1 MYLDTSNKLLD
12 IVKDQN
18 LNTVCAEAN
27 CPNIYECWNRG
38 TATLMILGDICT
50 RACGFCAVKTGK
62 PTWDDPLEPMRT
74 ALAVKKMQ
82 LKHVVITS
90 VDRDDLK
97 GDYGASI
104 WAQTINEIH
113 KKVPE
118 CTVEVLT
125 PDFRGDHT
133 ALEKVF
139 IAEPEI
145 FSHNLECVERI
156 SKAVRTQ
163 SNWQRSLN
171 VLKASANY
179 GLKTKTGLMV
189 GLGETLEDIQKLL
202 IEGIDYLYLPS
213 DNSLDIFN
221 QSYRIQIGKK
231 KLSLC
236 DKYRPG
242 HFDGVVTIVNKLFT
256 IVEPQRAFF
265 GLKDY
270 QQFLHVKNLSIINDL
285 NIDIIPCETIRS
297 NDGLAMSSRNN
308 LLSKKGLQL
317 ASNIYK
323 SIKRVKDSILVNQN
337 ILNEEIDYLSKL
349 GIEIEYYQICDQE
362 TLEPINHKIN
372 NKFIVA
378 IAAYVEGI
386 RLIDNILS
394 DQ

>member
-1 MYLDTSNKLLD
+1 MLQKQYKPKIKLQIGENYKFVKD

-38 TATLMILGDICT
+38 TATLMILGDTCT

-62 PTWDDPLEPMRT
+62 PTWDDPLEPIRT

-113 KKVPE
+113 RKVSG

-125 PDFRGDHT
+125 PDFRGDHS

-156 SKAVRTQ
+156 SKAVRKQ

-189 GLGETLEDIQKLL
+189 GLGETFE
-202 IEGIDYLYLPS
+202 EVIDTMKEAYYA
-213 DNSLDIFN
+213 
-221 QSYRIQIGKK
+221 
-231 KLSLC
+231 
-236 DKYRPG
+236 
-242 HFDGVVTIVNKLFT
+242 GVSIFT
-256 IVEPQRAFF
+256 IGQYLQPTTRHLKVQRYVSNEEFENYKKF
-265 GLKDY
+265 GLEIG
-270 QQFLHVKNLSIINDL
+270 FEVVESGALV
-285 NIDIIPCETIRS
+285 RS
-297 NDGLAMSSRNN
+297 SYHADEQA
-308 LLSKKGLQL
+308 
-317 ASNIYK
+317 
-323 SIKRVKDSILVNQN
+323 
-337 ILNEEIDYLSKL
+337 
-349 GIEIEYYQICDQE
+349 
-362 TLEPINHKIN
+362 
-372 NKFIVA
+372 
-378 IAAYVEGI
+378 
-386 RLIDNILS
+386 RLIAKRS
-394 DQ
+394 DKVV

>member
-1 MYLDTSNKLLD
+1 MLFRSYKPKIKLQIGENYKFVKD

-38 TATLMILGDICT
+38 TATLMILGDTCT

-62 PTWDDPLEPMRT
+62 PTWNDPLEPMRT

-125 PDFRGDHT
+125 PDFRGDYT

-189 GLGETLEDIQKLL
+189 GLGETFE
-202 IEGIDYLYLPS
+202 EVIDTMKEAYYA
-213 DNSLDIFN
+213 
-221 QSYRIQIGKK
+221 
-231 KLSLC
+231 
-236 DKYRPG
+236 
-242 HFDGVVTIVNKLFT
+242 GVSIFT
-256 IVEPQRAFF
+256 IGQYLQPTTNHLKVQRYVSNIEFEHYKKF
-265 GLKDY
+265 GLEIGFEVVESGALVRSSYHADE
-270 QQFLHVKNLSIINDL
+270 QARLVVK
-285 NIDIIPCETIRS
+285 
-297 NDGLAMSSRNN
+297 
-308 LLSKKGLQL
+308 
-317 ASNIYK
+317 K
-323 SIKRVKDSILVNQN
+323 SDKVV
-337 ILNEEIDYLSKL
+337 
-349 GIEIEYYQICDQE
+349 
-362 TLEPINHKIN
+362 
-372 NKFIVA
+372 
-378 IAAYVEGI
+378 
-386 RLIDNILS
+386 
-394 DQ
+394 

>member
-1 MYLDTSNKLLD
+1 MLQKEYKPKIKLQIGENYKFVKD
-12 IVKDQN
+12 IVKGQN

-38 TATLMILGDICT
+38 TATLMILGDTCT

-113 KKVPE
+113 RKVPD

-125 PDFRGDHT
+125 PDFRGDHA

-189 GLGETLEDIQKLL
+189 GLGETYQEV
-202 IEGIDYLYLPS
+202 IDTMKEAYYA
-213 DNSLDIFN
+213 
-221 QSYRIQIGKK
+221 
-231 KLSLC
+231 
-236 DKYRPG
+236 
-242 HFDGVVTIVNKLFT
+242 GVSIFT
-256 IVEPQRAFF
+256 IGQYLQPTTNHLKVQRYVSNEEFGNYKNF
-265 GLKDY
+265 GLEIGFEVVESGALVRSSYHADE
-270 QQFLHVKNLSIINDL
+270 QARIIAK
-285 NIDIIPCETIRS
+285 RS
-297 NDGLAMSSRNN
+297 D
-308 LLSKKGLQL
+308 K
-317 ASNIYK
+317 
-323 SIKRVKDSILVNQN
+323 VV
-337 ILNEEIDYLSKL
+337 
-349 GIEIEYYQICDQE
+349 
-362 TLEPINHKIN
+362 
-372 NKFIVA
+372 
-378 IAAYVEGI
+378 
-386 RLIDNILS
+386 
-394 DQ
+394 

>member
-1 MYLDTSNKLLD
+1 MLQKEYKPKIKLQIGENYKFVKD

-189 GLGETLEDIQKLL
+189 GLGETFE
-202 IEGIDYLYLPS
+202 EVIDTMKEAYYAGVSIFTVGQYLQPTANHLKVQRYVS
-213 DNSLDIFN
+213 NEEFEN
-221 QSYRIQIGKK
+221 FKK
-231 KLSLC
+231 
-236 DKYRPG
+236 
-242 HFDGVVTIVNKLFT
+242 
-256 IVEPQRAFF
+256 F
-265 GLKDY
+265 GLEIG
-270 QQFLHVKNLSIINDL
+270 FEVVESGALV
-285 NIDIIPCETIRS
+285 RS
-297 NDGLAMSSRNN
+297 SYHADEQA
-308 LLSKKGLQL
+308 
-317 ASNIYK
+317 
-323 SIKRVKDSILVNQN
+323 
-337 ILNEEIDYLSKL
+337 
-349 GIEIEYYQICDQE
+349 
-362 TLEPINHKIN
+362 
-372 NKFIVA
+372 
-378 IAAYVEGI
+378 
-386 RLIDNILS
+386 RLIAKRS
-394 DQ
+394 DKVV

>member
-1 MYLDTSNKLLD
+1 MLQRKYKPKIKLQIGENYKFVKD

-113 KKVPE
+113 RKVPG

-125 PDFRGDHT
+125 PDFRGDHS

-156 SKAVRTQ
+156 SKAVRVQ

-189 GLGETLEDIQKLL
+189 GLGETFE
-202 IEGIDYLYLPS
+202 EVIDTMKEAYYA
-213 DNSLDIFN
+213 
-221 QSYRIQIGKK
+221 
-231 KLSLC
+231 
-236 DKYRPG
+236 
-242 HFDGVVTIVNKLFT
+242 GVSIFT
-256 IVEPQRAFF
+256 IGQYLQPTTNHLKVQRYVSNEEFESYKNF
-265 GLKDY
+265 GLEIG
-270 QQFLHVKNLSIINDL
+270 FEVVESGALV
-285 NIDIIPCETIRS
+285 RS
-297 NDGLAMSSRNN
+297 SYHADEQA
-308 LLSKKGLQL
+308 
-317 ASNIYK
+317 
-323 SIKRVKDSILVNQN
+323 
-337 ILNEEIDYLSKL
+337 
-349 GIEIEYYQICDQE
+349 
-362 TLEPINHKIN
+362 
-372 NKFIVA
+372 
-378 IAAYVEGI
+378 
-386 RLIDNILS
+386 RLIAKRS
-394 DQ
+394 DKVV

>member
-1 MYLDTSNKLLD
+1 MLRKEYKPKIKLQIGENYKFVKD

-38 TATLMILGDICT
+38 TATLMILGDTCT

-125 PDFRGDHT
+125 PDFRGDYT

-189 GLGETLEDIQKLL
+189 GLGETFE
-202 IEGIDYLYLPS
+202 EVIDTMKEAYYAGVSIFTVGQYLQPTNNHL
-213 DNSLDIFN
+213 
-221 QSYRIQIGKK
+221 K
-231 KLSLC
+231 
-236 DKYRPG
+236 
-242 HFDGVVTIVNKLFT
+242 V
-256 IVEPQRAFF
+256 QRYVSNEEFENYKNF
-265 GLKDY
+265 GLEIG
-270 QQFLHVKNLSIINDL
+270 FEVVESGALV
-285 NIDIIPCETIRS
+285 RS
-297 NDGLAMSSRNN
+297 SYHADEQA
-308 LLSKKGLQL
+308 
-317 ASNIYK
+317 
-323 SIKRVKDSILVNQN
+323 
-337 ILNEEIDYLSKL
+337 
-349 GIEIEYYQICDQE
+349 
-362 TLEPINHKIN
+362 
-372 NKFIVA
+372 
-378 IAAYVEGI
+378 
-386 RLIDNILS
+386 RLIAKRS
-394 DQ
+394 DKVV

>member
-1 MYLDTSNKLLD
+1 MLQKEYKPKIKLQIGENYKFVKD

-38 TATLMILGDICT
+38 TATLMILGDTCT

-118 CTVEVLT
+118 CTIEVLT

-139 IAEPEI
+139 NAEPEI

-189 GLGETLEDIQKLL
+189 GLGETFE
-202 IEGIDYLYLPS
+202 EVIDTMKEAYYA
-213 DNSLDIFN
+213 
-221 QSYRIQIGKK
+221 
-231 KLSLC
+231 
-236 DKYRPG
+236 
-242 HFDGVVTIVNKLFT
+242 GVSIFT
-256 IVEPQRAFF
+256 IGQYLQPTTNHLKVHRYVSNEEFENYKNF
-265 GLKDY
+265 GLEIG
-270 QQFLHVKNLSIINDL
+270 FEVVESGALV
-285 NIDIIPCETIRS
+285 RS
-297 NDGLAMSSRNN
+297 SYHADEQA
-308 LLSKKGLQL
+308 
-317 ASNIYK
+317 
-323 SIKRVKDSILVNQN
+323 
-337 ILNEEIDYLSKL
+337 
-349 GIEIEYYQICDQE
+349 
-362 TLEPINHKIN
+362 
-372 NKFIVA
+372 
-378 IAAYVEGI
+378 
-386 RLIDNILS
+386 RLIAKRS
-394 DQ
+394 DKVV

>member
-1 MYLDTSNKLLD
+1 MLQKEYKPKIKLQIGENYKFVKD

-38 TATLMILGDICT
+38 TATLMILGDVCT

-125 PDFRGDHT
+125 PDFRGDYT

-189 GLGETLEDIQKLL
+189 GLGETFE
-202 IEGIDYLYLPS
+202 EVIDTMKEAYYA
-213 DNSLDIFN
+213 
-221 QSYRIQIGKK
+221 
-231 KLSLC
+231 
-236 DKYRPG
+236 
-242 HFDGVVTIVNKLFT
+242 GVSIFT
-256 IVEPQRAFF
+256 IGQYLQPTTNHLKVHRYVSNEEFENYKNF
-265 GLKDY
+265 GLEIG
-270 QQFLHVKNLSIINDL
+270 FEVVESGALV
-285 NIDIIPCETIRS
+285 RS
-297 NDGLAMSSRNN
+297 SYHADEQA
-308 LLSKKGLQL
+308 
-317 ASNIYK
+317 
-323 SIKRVKDSILVNQN
+323 
-337 ILNEEIDYLSKL
+337 
-349 GIEIEYYQICDQE
+349 
-362 TLEPINHKIN
+362 
-372 NKFIVA
+372 
-378 IAAYVEGI
+378 
-386 RLIDNILS
+386 RLIAKRS
-394 DQ
+394 DKVV

>member
-1 MYLDTSNKLLD
+1 MLQKEYKPKIKLQIGENYKFVKD

-38 TATLMILGDICT
+38 TATLMILGDTCT

-62 PTWDDPLEPMRT
+62 PTWDDPLEPIRT

-82 LKHVVITS
+82 LKHVVVTS

-125 PDFRGDHT
+125 PDFRGDYT

-139 IAEPEI
+139 LAEPEI

-189 GLGETLEDIQKLL
+189 GLGETFE
-202 IEGIDYLYLPS
+202 EVIDTMKEAYYA
-213 DNSLDIFN
+213 
-221 QSYRIQIGKK
+221 
-231 KLSLC
+231 
-236 DKYRPG
+236 
-242 HFDGVVTIVNKLFT
+242 GVSIFT
-256 IVEPQRAFF
+256 IGQYLQPTINHLKVQRYVSNEEFENYKNF
-265 GLKDY
+265 GLEIG
-270 QQFLHVKNLSIINDL
+270 FEVVESGALV
-285 NIDIIPCETIRS
+285 RS
-297 NDGLAMSSRNN
+297 SYHADEQA
-308 LLSKKGLQL
+308 
-317 ASNIYK
+317 
-323 SIKRVKDSILVNQN
+323 
-337 ILNEEIDYLSKL
+337 
-349 GIEIEYYQICDQE
+349 
-362 TLEPINHKIN
+362 
-372 NKFIVA
+372 
-378 IAAYVEGI
+378 
-386 RLIDNILS
+386 RLIAKRS
-394 DQ
+394 DKVV

>member
-1 MYLDTSNKLLD
+1 MLQKEYKPKIKLQIGKNYKFVKD

-38 TATLMILGDICT
+38 TATLMILGDTCT

-62 PTWDDPLEPMRT
+62 PTWDDPLEPIRT
-74 ALAVKKMQ
+74 ALAVKKMK

-113 KKVPE
+113 KKVPD

-125 PDFRGDHT
+125 PDFRGDHA

-139 IAEPEI
+139 ISEPEI

-189 GLGETLEDIQKLL
+189 GLGETFE
-202 IEGIDYLYLPS
+202 EVIDTMKEAYYA
-213 DNSLDIFN
+213 
-221 QSYRIQIGKK
+221 
-231 KLSLC
+231 
-236 DKYRPG
+236 
-242 HFDGVVTIVNKLFT
+242 GVSIFT
-256 IVEPQRAFF
+256 IGQYLQPTTNHLKVQRYVSNEEFENYKNF
-265 GLKDY
+265 GLEIG
-270 QQFLHVKNLSIINDL
+270 FEVVESGALV
-285 NIDIIPCETIRS
+285 RS
-297 NDGLAMSSRNN
+297 SYHADEQA
-308 LLSKKGLQL
+308 
-317 ASNIYK
+317 
-323 SIKRVKDSILVNQN
+323 
-337 ILNEEIDYLSKL
+337 
-349 GIEIEYYQICDQE
+349 
-362 TLEPINHKIN
+362 
-372 NKFIVA
+372 
-378 IAAYVEGI
+378 
-386 RLIDNILS
+386 RLIAKRS
-394 DQ
+394 D

>member
-1 MYLDTSNKLLD
+1 MLQKEYKPKIKLQIGENYKFVRD
-12 IVKDQN
+12 VVKDQN

-38 TATLMILGDICT
+38 TATLMILGDTCT
-50 RACGFCAVKTGK
+50 RACGFCAVNTGK
-62 PTWDDPLEPMRT
+62 PTWDDPLEPIRT

-82 LKHVVITS
+82 LEHVVITS

-113 KKVPE
+113 RKVPD

-125 PDFRGDHT
+125 PDFRGDHA

-189 GLGETLEDIQKLL
+189 GLGETYQEV
-202 IEGIDYLYLPS
+202 IDTMKEAFYA
-213 DNSLDIFN
+213 
-221 QSYRIQIGKK
+221 
-231 KLSLC
+231 
-236 DKYRPG
+236 
-242 HFDGVVTIVNKLFT
+242 GVSIFT
-256 IVEPQRAFF
+256 IGQYLQPTTNHLKVQRYVSNEEFENYKKF
-265 GLKDY
+265 GLEIG
-270 QQFLHVKNLSIINDL
+270 FEVVESGALV
-285 NIDIIPCETIRS
+285 RS
-297 NDGLAMSSRNN
+297 SYHADEQA
-308 LLSKKGLQL
+308 
-317 ASNIYK
+317 
-323 SIKRVKDSILVNQN
+323 
-337 ILNEEIDYLSKL
+337 
-349 GIEIEYYQICDQE
+349 
-362 TLEPINHKIN
+362 
-372 NKFIVA
+372 
-378 IAAYVEGI
+378 
-386 RLIDNILS
+386 RLIAKRS
-394 DQ
+394 DKVV

>member
-1 MYLDTSNKLLD
+1 MLQKEYKPKIKLQIGENYKFVKD

-171 VLKASANY
+171 VLKASANF

-189 GLGETLEDIQKLL
+189 GLGETFE
-202 IEGIDYLYLPS
+202 EVIDTMKEAYYA
-213 DNSLDIFN
+213 
-221 QSYRIQIGKK
+221 
-231 KLSLC
+231 
-236 DKYRPG
+236 
-242 HFDGVVTIVNKLFT
+242 GVSIFT
-256 IVEPQRAFF
+256 IGQYLQPTNNHLKVQRYVSNEEFENYKNF
-265 GLKDY
+265 GLEIG
-270 QQFLHVKNLSIINDL
+270 FEVVESGALV
-285 NIDIIPCETIRS
+285 RS
-297 NDGLAMSSRNN
+297 SYHADEQA
-308 LLSKKGLQL
+308 
-317 ASNIYK
+317 
-323 SIKRVKDSILVNQN
+323 
-337 ILNEEIDYLSKL
+337 
-349 GIEIEYYQICDQE
+349 
-362 TLEPINHKIN
+362 
-372 NKFIVA
+372 
-378 IAAYVEGI
+378 
-386 RLIDNILS
+386 RLIAKRS
-394 DQ
+394 DKVV

>member
-1 MYLDTSNKLLD
+1 MLQKEYKPKIKLQIGENYKFVKD

-38 TATLMILGDICT
+38 TATLMILGDTCT

-113 KKVPE
+113 RKVPG

-125 PDFRGDHT
+125 PDFRGDYT

-163 SNWQRSLN
+163 SNWQRSLD

-189 GLGETLEDIQKLL
+189 GLGETFE
-202 IEGIDYLYLPS
+202 EVIDTMKEAYYV
-213 DNSLDIFN
+213 
-221 QSYRIQIGKK
+221 
-231 KLSLC
+231 
-236 DKYRPG
+236 
-242 HFDGVVTIVNKLFT
+242 GVSIFT
-256 IVEPQRAFF
+256 IGQYLQPTTSHLKVQRYVSNEEFENYKKF
-265 GLKDY
+265 GLEIG
-270 QQFLHVKNLSIINDL
+270 FEVVESGALV
-285 NIDIIPCETIRS
+285 RS
-297 NDGLAMSSRNN
+297 SYHADEQA
-308 LLSKKGLQL
+308 
-317 ASNIYK
+317 
-323 SIKRVKDSILVNQN
+323 
-337 ILNEEIDYLSKL
+337 
-349 GIEIEYYQICDQE
+349 
-362 TLEPINHKIN
+362 
-372 NKFIVA
+372 
-378 IAAYVEGI
+378 
-386 RLIDNILS
+386 RLIAKRS
-394 DQ
+394 EKVV

>member
-1 MYLDTSNKLLD
+1 MLQKQYKPKIKLQIGENYKFVKD

-38 TATLMILGDICT
+38 TATLMILGDTCT

-62 PTWDDPLEPMRT
+62 PIWDDPLEPTRT

-113 KKVPE
+113 RRIPG
-118 CTVEVLT
+118 CSVEVLT
-125 PDFRGDHT
+125 PDFRGDNT

-171 VLKASANY
+171 VLKAAANY

-189 GLGETLEDIQKLL
+189 GLGETFE
-202 IEGIDYLYLPS
+202 EVIDTMKEAYYA
-213 DNSLDIFN
+213 
-221 QSYRIQIGKK
+221 
-231 KLSLC
+231 
-236 DKYRPG
+236 
-242 HFDGVVTIVNKLFT
+242 GVSIFT
-256 IVEPQRAFF
+256 IGQYLQPTTSHLKVQRYVSNEEFESYKKF
-265 GLKDY
+265 GLEIG
-270 QQFLHVKNLSIINDL
+270 FEVVESGALV
-285 NIDIIPCETIRS
+285 RS
-297 NDGLAMSSRNN
+297 SYHADEQA
-308 LLSKKGLQL
+308 
-317 ASNIYK
+317 
-323 SIKRVKDSILVNQN
+323 
-337 ILNEEIDYLSKL
+337 
-349 GIEIEYYQICDQE
+349 
-362 TLEPINHKIN
+362 
-372 NKFIVA
+372 
-378 IAAYVEGI
+378 
-386 RLIDNILS
+386 RLIAKRS
-394 DQ
+394 DKVV

>member
-1 MYLDTSNKLLD
+1 MLQKEYKPKIKLQIGENYKFVKD

-189 GLGETLEDIQKLL
+189 GLGETFE
-202 IEGIDYLYLPS
+202 EVIDTMKEAYYA
-213 DNSLDIFN
+213 
-221 QSYRIQIGKK
+221 
-231 KLSLC
+231 
-236 DKYRPG
+236 
-242 HFDGVVTIVNKLFT
+242 GVSIFT
-256 IVEPQRAFF
+256 IGQYLQPTTNHLKVHRYVSNEEFENYKNF
-265 GLKDY
+265 GLEIG
-270 QQFLHVKNLSIINDL
+270 FEVVESGALV
-285 NIDIIPCETIRS
+285 RS
-297 NDGLAMSSRNN
+297 SYHADEQA
-308 LLSKKGLQL
+308 
-317 ASNIYK
+317 
-323 SIKRVKDSILVNQN
+323 
-337 ILNEEIDYLSKL
+337 
-349 GIEIEYYQICDQE
+349 
-362 TLEPINHKIN
+362 
-372 NKFIVA
+372 
-378 IAAYVEGI
+378 
-386 RLIDNILS
+386 RLIAKRS
-394 DQ
+394 DKVV

>member
-1 MYLDTSNKLLD
+1 MLQKDYKPKIKLQIGKNYKFVKD

-189 GLGETLEDIQKLL
+189 GLGETFE
-202 IEGIDYLYLPS
+202 EVIDTMKEAYYA
-213 DNSLDIFN
+213 
-221 QSYRIQIGKK
+221 
-231 KLSLC
+231 
-236 DKYRPG
+236 
-242 HFDGVVTIVNKLFT
+242 GVSIFT
-256 IVEPQRAFF
+256 IGQYLQPTTNHLKVQRYVSNEEFENYKNF
-265 GLKDY
+265 GLEIG
-270 QQFLHVKNLSIINDL
+270 FEVVESGALV
-285 NIDIIPCETIRS
+285 RS
-297 NDGLAMSSRNN
+297 SYHADEQA
-308 LLSKKGLQL
+308 
-317 ASNIYK
+317 
-323 SIKRVKDSILVNQN
+323 
-337 ILNEEIDYLSKL
+337 
-349 GIEIEYYQICDQE
+349 
-362 TLEPINHKIN
+362 
-372 NKFIVA
+372 
-378 IAAYVEGI
+378 
-386 RLIDNILS
+386 RLIAKRS
-394 DQ
+394 DKVV

>member
-1 MYLDTSNKLLD
+1 MLQKEYKPKIKLQIGENYKFVKD

-139 IAEPEI
+139 VAEPEI

-189 GLGETLEDIQKLL
+189 GLGETFE
-202 IEGIDYLYLPS
+202 EVIDTMKEAYYA
-213 DNSLDIFN
+213 
-221 QSYRIQIGKK
+221 
-231 KLSLC
+231 
-236 DKYRPG
+236 
-242 HFDGVVTIVNKLFT
+242 GVSIFT
-256 IVEPQRAFF
+256 IGQYLQPTTNHLKVHRYVSNEEFENYKNF
-265 GLKDY
+265 GLEIG
-270 QQFLHVKNLSIINDL
+270 FEVVESGALV
-285 NIDIIPCETIRS
+285 RS
-297 NDGLAMSSRNN
+297 SYHADEQA
-308 LLSKKGLQL
+308 
-317 ASNIYK
+317 
-323 SIKRVKDSILVNQN
+323 
-337 ILNEEIDYLSKL
+337 
-349 GIEIEYYQICDQE
+349 
-362 TLEPINHKIN
+362 
-372 NKFIVA
+372 
-378 IAAYVEGI
+378 
-386 RLIDNILS
+386 RLIAKRS
-394 DQ
+394 DKVV

>member
-1 MYLDTSNKLLD
+1 MLQKEYKPKIKLQIGENYKFVKD

-163 SNWQRSLN
+163 SNWQRSLK

-189 GLGETLEDIQKLL
+189 GLGETFE
-202 IEGIDYLYLPS
+202 EVIDTMKEAYYAGVSIFTVGQYLQPTTSHL
-213 DNSLDIFN
+213 
-221 QSYRIQIGKK
+221 K
-231 KLSLC
+231 
-236 DKYRPG
+236 
-242 HFDGVVTIVNKLFT
+242 V
-256 IVEPQRAFF
+256 QRYVSNEEFENYKNF
-265 GLKDY
+265 GLEIG
-270 QQFLHVKNLSIINDL
+270 FEVVESGALV
-285 NIDIIPCETIRS
+285 RS
-297 NDGLAMSSRNN
+297 SYHADEQA
-308 LLSKKGLQL
+308 
-317 ASNIYK
+317 
-323 SIKRVKDSILVNQN
+323 
-337 ILNEEIDYLSKL
+337 
-349 GIEIEYYQICDQE
+349 
-362 TLEPINHKIN
+362 
-372 NKFIVA
+372 
-378 IAAYVEGI
+378 
-386 RLIDNILS
+386 RLIAKRS
-394 DQ
+394 DKVV